1 MSDTATTGERLAAW
15 RSAHDPKITLQSCA
29 DAVGV
34 KHPTW
39 IDWEKGNRSP
49 SLEKALAVEL
59 FTKGV
64 IEIEAW
70 GFDQETLATITSVM
84 RQRGIADRR
93 AKRAQASVTV
103 VRDTL
108 VDPASE
114 IDALAAVG

>member
-1 MSDTATTGERLAAW
+1 MSDPTQPGPRLLAW
-15 RSAHDPKITLQSCA
+15 RMAHDPKITLQSCA

-39 IDWEKGNRSP
+39 LDWEKGSRSP

-70 GFDQETLATITSVM
+70 GFDAETLATITGVM
-84 RQRGIADRR
+84 RHRAAVERKARR
-93 AKRAQASVTV
+93 NSH
-103 VRDTL
+103 TL
-108 VDPASE
+108 PPASTE
-114 IDALAAVG
+114 PSPAVERPSQVA